1 MSIPLPKLL
10 RQLRNDAHE
19 QHLESFTTR
28 MGIALWAA
36 FARRPSLYR
45 VFSRWGL
52 RVLRLFS
59 ADSQRIRDLPFGGG
73 WTDSRDLPQ
82 PTGETFM
89 QQWQKTNKRN
99 E

>member
-19 QHLESFTTR
+19 RHLESFTAR
-28 MGIALWAA
+28 MGLALWAA

-45 VFSRWGL
+45 LFSRWGL

-59 ADSQRIRDLPFGGG
+59 ADGQRVRDLPLGGG
-73 WTDSRDLPQ
+73 WTDSRDLPA
-82 PTGETFM
+82 PTGTTFM
-89 QQWQKTNKRN
+89 QRWKKEHRR
-99 E
+99 